1 MLAREIRPAGDCLG
15 RVGPDRWVT
24 VNPTT
29 DEGAPMKL
37 STRNQLAG
45 KVTDVKLGTIMSEI
59 TVDVGGQTIT
69 AAITRAST
77 DELALASGDDVTV
90 LIKATEVMLG
100 K

>member
-1 MLAREIRPAGDCLG
+1 
-15 RVGPDRWVT
+15 
-24 VNPTT
+24 
-29 DEGAPMKL
+29 MKL

-45 KVTDVKLGTIMSEI
+45 KVTEVKLGTIMSEI

-69 AAITRAST
+69 AAITRASAE
-77 DELALASGDDVTV
+77 ELALAAGDDVTV

>member
-1 MLAREIRPAGDCLG
+1 
-15 RVGPDRWVT
+15 
-24 VNPTT
+24 
-29 DEGAPMKL
+29 MKL

-59 TVDVGGQTIT
+59 TVDVAGQTIV
-69 AAITRAST
+69 AAITRGSAENL
-77 DELALASGDDVTV
+77 ELAPGDDVTV

>member
-1 MLAREIRPAGDCLG
+1 
-15 RVGPDRWVT
+15 
-24 VNPTT
+24 
-29 DEGAPMKL
+29 MKL

-59 TVDVGGQTIT
+59 TVDVGGQSIV
-69 AAITRAST
+69 AAITRGGAEHL
-77 DELALASGDDVTV
+77 ELAPGDDVTV

>member
-1 MLAREIRPAGDCLG
+1 
-15 RVGPDRWVT
+15 
-24 VNPTT
+24 
-29 DEGAPMKL
+29 MKL

-69 AAITRAST
+69 AAITRTSVE
-77 DELALASGDDVTV
+77 ELALAPGDDVTV